1 MEIEELRSVLGWCTL
16 INYAVLLYWFAMVV
30 LARDWMRRLHGRW
43 FSLSDENFDAVHYA
57 LMGVYK
63 LGIILLN
70 LVPYFALRI
79 VG

>member
-70 LVPYFALRI
+70 LAPYLALRI

>member
-1 MEIEELRSVLGWCTL
+1 MDIEEVRSVLGWCTL
-16 INYAVLLYWFAMVV
+16 INYAVLLYWFAMFV

-43 FSLSDENFDAVHYA
+43 FSFSDENFDAVHYA

-70 LVPYFALRI
+70 LVPYLALRI